1 MKHRHNLSPEEI
13 RLEKWLPIN
22 GYENEYEVSD
32 MGRVRRLPGYR
43 AKKVR
48 VLNGSVHRDY
58 IMVTLSINDIHDRRL
73 IHRIVGE
80 HFIPNPGNKP
90 FINHLDA
97 NPSNNR
103 KSNLE
108 WSTQSENIQH
118 AHKLGNMGGIKSGVS
133 KFGEADIL
141 SMRLKY
147 AYGYG
152 LYALSKMYARKKHII
167 KNIITG
173 QSYHNAPHHINE
185 LRTEPKYFKPNM
197 KKETAP

>member
-1 MKHRHNLSPEEI
+1 MKNRCNLS
-13 RLEKWLPIN
+13 
-22 GYENEYEVSD
+22 EYEIASEAWVPIKDYEGIYEISD

-43 AKKVR
+43 AKITR
-48 VLNGSVHRDY
+48 VLNGSVNGNY
-58 IMVTLSINDIHDRRL
+58 IMATLSINDIHDRRL

-80 HFIPNPGNKP
+80 HFIPNPDNKP

-97 NPSNNR
+97 DPSNNR

-133 KFGEADIL
+133 KFDEVDIL

-147 AYGYG
+147 AYGYS
-152 LYALSKMYARKKHII
+152 LYALSKMYARPKQII
-167 KNIITG
+167 KSIITG
-173 QSYHNAPHHINE
+173 QSYHNVPHHIKDI
-185 LRTEPKYFKPNM
+185 RIEPKYTRPNM
-197 KKETAP
+197 LKLDA